1 VTRKAETDAL
11 IAEVNKEF
19 KSDVLKYASQ
29 IPIFQRVTTGS
40 LAFDLAL
47 GGGFP
52 MNTWNEII
60 GLESHGKTVLAL
72 KTIAAAQANDP
83 THMTL
88 WIASEDFN
96 KPWAQS
102 LGCDTDRIILAETNI
117 MEDAYAIMIKALD
130 KQTVDAIVLDSYPA
144 LVATAEED
152 STFMDVTVAVGA
164 RLTNKLMRVSPP
176 AMRRKEEERPC
187 LCLIINQWRDRIV
200 QMGDPRTTP
209 GGKGKNFSFFTRID
223 VVRDGWIEAPSKAKV
238 GQVIKIKTLKN
249 KTAPPF
255 RTAQTNFYFDG
266 FSPFS
271 AGDYDIANEIN
282 NIALTYEI
290 IERRGAW
297 YHYGDEKWNGKEA
310 VMQALRE
317 DLGLQRQVDIEV
329 RRRVLGIEPPKVSKL
344 RRTKRPA

>member
-1 VTRKAETDAL
+1 MNRRAETDAL
-11 IAEVNKEF
+11 IAEVNKVFGEG
-19 KSDVLKYASQ
+19 VLKYASE
-29 IPIFQRVTTGS
+29 IPIFQRVSTGS

-72 KTIAAAQANDP
+72 KTIAAAQLRDP
-83 THMTL
+83 LHMTL

-144 LVATAEED
+144 LVAKAEED
-152 STFMDVTVAVGA
+152 SSFMDVTVAVGA
-164 RLTNKLMRVSPP
+164 RLTNKLMRVSTPS
-176 AMRRKEEERPC
+176 MRRKEEERPC

-200 QMGDPRTTP
+200 QMGDPRITP

-255 RTAQTNFYFDG
+255 RTAQTNFYFDN
-266 FSPFS
+266 FSPFCT
-271 AGDYDIANEIN
+271 GDYDIAAEVN
-282 NIALTYEI
+282 NIALTYGVV
-290 IERRGAW
+290 ERRGAW
-297 YHYGDEKWNGKEA
+297 YHFGDEKWNGKEA

-317 DLGLQRQVDIEV
+317 DLGLQRQVDTEV
-329 RRRVLGIEPPKVSKL
+329 RRRVLGIEPPRVTKL
-344 RRTKRPA
+344 RRTKKTA